1 MLLISWLQS
10 KVNLIP
16 ICDTKYNFLTF
27 IATTRD
33 RFVQL
38 VSQAYSSI
46 SLTEFSNFVGMSE
59 GQAEE
64 LAQRQP
70 VWTVDTQS
78 KIINPV
84 KSEVKETES
93 IPSEHQLRLLTDFVA
108 FLEK

>member
-1 MLLISWLQS
+1 M
-10 KVNLIP
+10 
-16 ICDTKYNFLTF
+16 TKRHKIKFFYFTE
-27 IATTRD
+27 TTRD

-70 VWTVDTQS
+70 GWTVDTQS
-78 KIINPV
+78 KMINPV

>member
-1 MLLISWLQS
+1 MAAVKGNKIWLYASKYLIERYFFAE
-10 KVNLIP
+10 K
-16 ICDTKYNFLTF
+16 
-27 IATTRD
+27 TRD

-38 VSQAYSSI
+38 VSHAYSSI
-46 SLTEFSNFVGMSE
+46 SLTEFSNFVGMNE

-70 VWTVDTQS
+70 GWAIDAQT
-78 KIINPV
+78 KMINPV